1 MSTRLNININDE
13 TASALRELAK
23 ERGTSVTDIVRR
35 AVSVYAYVE
44 EQLSDAD
51 KQLQVRDRKSDQVTN
66 IQLVG

>member
-13 TASALRELAK
+13 TAATLRDLAQ

-44 EQLSDAD
+44 DQLAD
-51 KQLQVRDRKSDQVTN
+51 KSKELQFRDRETDEVTKLA
-66 IQLVG
+66 LV